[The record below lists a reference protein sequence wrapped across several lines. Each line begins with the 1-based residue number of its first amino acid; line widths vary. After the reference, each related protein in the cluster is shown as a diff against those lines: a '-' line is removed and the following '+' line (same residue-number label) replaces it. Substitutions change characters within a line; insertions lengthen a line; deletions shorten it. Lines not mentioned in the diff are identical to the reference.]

1 MSHSCSGEFIFTFSP
16 LFSVAFE
23 IFLPAIAIV
32 YVVCET
38 LVPATGIV
46 GVGGE
51 VQIGDV
57 DKILVVGE
65 GSRSAGGGGA
75 VSVEGLL
82 NQVAING
89 VGGELVVVAEGAAT
103 VPTETVEREE
113 VVGVVNS

>member
-1 MSHSCSGEFIFTFSP
+1 M
-16 LFSVAFE
+16 
-23 IFLPAIAIV
+23 
-32 YVVCET
+32 
-38 LVPATGIV
+38 VPATGIV

-113 VVGVVNS
+113 VVGVVLEGIHSPGAVGAVVCEVLVAVGNEINVVAVFFEARG